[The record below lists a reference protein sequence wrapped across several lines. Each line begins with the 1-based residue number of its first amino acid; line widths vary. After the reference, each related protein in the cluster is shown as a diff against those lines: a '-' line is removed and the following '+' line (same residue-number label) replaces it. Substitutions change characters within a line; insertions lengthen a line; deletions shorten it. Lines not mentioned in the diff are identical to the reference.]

1 MQVKNRGNET
11 GTKSCRNALPFWGCL
26 PSATCQLLDAAL
38 THSSYANEN
47 KNRHVHF
54 NERLEFLG
62 DAILDLVIGEYLFM
76 HYPHMPEGELS
87 KARASVVSE
96 MPLASVFGSYHI
108 GDYMLMGQNSSPAAG
123 RRPASWLMPSKPSS
137 EPCTSITPMVL
148 PVRLSFIT

>member
-1 MQVKNRGNET
+1 MKPERKAQLEKCIAILGLPAF
-11 GTKSCRNALPFWGCL
+11 RNL
-26 PSATCQLLDAAL
+26 QLLDAAL

-96 MPLASVFGSYHI
+96 MPLASVFESYHI
-108 GDYMLMGQNSSPAAG
+108 GDYMLMGRGEQLSGG
-123 RRPASWLMPSKPSS
+123 RTR
-137 EPCTSITPMVL
+137 TSILADAFEAVVGAVYIDHSYGAART
-148 PVRLSFIT
+148 FILHH